1 MANCCVYYL
10 FYSYAAASL
19 IYLIIGIFAATGN
32 VAVLMEHLK
41 PNTSNAT
48 NFIDEEERGAVKSRT
63 LAQYFLASAI
73 AVITSLLLYI
83 FCLIGKSKGTPNAY
97 QEQIKEDTNKSNIND
112 IMQIEADEDEDN
124 VNKTGNVTMPI
135 EMAMDNTK
143 IITNESEAGT
153 EGMKENII

>member
-32 VAVLMEHLK
+32 VAVLMEHVKL
-41 PNTSNAT
+41 NDT
-48 NFIDEEERGAVKSRT
+48 NQLEEEERGAVKSRT

-83 FCLIGKSKGTPNAY
+83 FCLIGKSKGTPNTY